1 MTSQTSSPAR
11 TEPSRTPPR
20 IRALVADRTTG
31 LPAWVVLTQLFIGLG
46 WLRAATE
53 KLIDSSWWNGSG
65 ITSFLAEHD
74 GLTVG
79 WYEPILDVVVT
90 PRLGLVAVAVM
101 IAQFVVGLSLVSGR
115 FVRSA
120 LAVGIFLNLNFLA
133 AGAVNPSAFYLLS
146 QGAIAL
152 WLVEQGRTAPRT
164 PALLTTTAIVAATL
178 GVISMPYVT
187 TLHPAEVIDDPAIML
202 VLGGILAM
210 VGCDLAHRHVTGDGL
225 P

>member
-1 MTSQTSSPAR
+1 MATQTSSTVR
-11 TEPSRTPPR
+11 TEPSRTSPR

-31 LPAWVVLTQLFIGLG
+31 LPAWVFLTQLFIGLG

-53 KLIDSSWWNGSG
+53 KLIESSWWNGSG
-65 ITSFLAEHD
+65 IATFLAEHD
-74 GLTVG
+74 ELTVG
-79 WYEPILDVVVT
+79 WYQPILDVVVT
-90 PRLGLVAVAVM
+90 PRLGLAAIVVV
-101 IAQFVVGLSLVSGR
+101 IAQLFVGVSLVSGR

-164 PALLTTTAIVAATL
+164 PGLLRMTAIVAATL
-178 GVISMPYVT
+178 AVISLPFVT

-202 VLGGILAM
+202 AMGGILAM
-210 VGCDLAHRHVTGDGL
+210 LGCDLAHRHLTGDGL